1 MTIAEVLP
9 EPLPLVL
16 DEAPDESLSSWLNR
30 HAEFYGVSPSA
41 LNLRAGINTPSFAR
55 IDYWPTAGEAC
66 SIASAMRRTPEM
78 ILSMTHQPYHGRL
91 ATMIARGKPVLA
103 CPECQTIHRRDRRA
117 TVLLKSWSHG
127 WRITC
132 PVCSSRLQEITE
144 GKIYPPANAFD
155 HVWDEARNGEEM
167 LAGIDQLPTDR
178 AAFAVALLH
187 LLLLPRSRTRN
198 DVQRQIWRGRVLDV
212 VIPGFDDVDRHA
224 PFTVHTA
231 TPLVAPLPIRVAL
244 LAGLWRTQNNP
255 DLYDRI
261 ESACSGRESIR
272 FDAAKIKLLADAHPA
287 FSHLQQ
293 IRELES
299 VLVSL
304 FPAAKAKNRPSL
316 KISCNVTS
324 RLPVLPVYWRGRGF
338 EPLIELRR
346 AAANVGLRGNGI
358 FRLRSA
364 RSSGARSSGR
374 LASSDICGHFPGE
387 NPSRPN
393 GSATAVSSAFSEP
406 ARCGLRHPH

>member
-1 MTIAEVLP
+1 
-9 EPLPLVL
+9 
-16 DEAPDESLSSWLNR
+16 
-30 HAEFYGVSPSA
+30 
-41 LNLRAGINTPSFAR
+41 
-55 IDYWPTAGEAC
+55 
-66 SIASAMRRTPEM
+66 M

-198 DVQRQIWRGRVLDV
+198 DVQRQIWRGKVLDV

-287 FSHLQQ
+287 FSHLQH
-293 IRELES
+293 IRELRVRS
-299 VLVSL
+299 GL
-304 FPAAKAKNRPSL
+304 A
-316 KISCNVTS
+316 ISCSESEEPPQSQDFVQRDSRSRTSPSSSTARQSQNCRPAIATAISSRCQRDVGRGRRRRSSRANTGPNFKTHRRTVSWETS
-324 RLPVLPVYWRGRGF
+324 RP
-338 EPLIELRR
+338 
-346 AAANVGLRGNGI
+346 
-358 FRLRSA
+358 RSA
-364 RSSGARSSGR
+364 SRSST
-374 LASSDICGHFPGE
+374 
-387 NPSRPN
+387 SR
-393 GSATAVSSAFSEP
+393 
-406 ARCGLRHPH
+406 

>member
-1 MTIAEVLP
+1 MERSISGNRCLARKQPSRDHRRGLP

-103 CPECQTIHRRDRRA
+103 CPECQTIHRRDKRA

-167 LAGIDQLPTDR
+167 LARIDELPTDR

-224 PFTVHTA
+224 PFIVHTA

-244 LAGLWRTQNNP
+244 LAGLWRTQSNP

-293 IRELES
+293 IRDSSPFWSRYFLQRKRRTAP
-299 VLVSL
+299 VSR
-304 FPAAKAKNRPSL
+304 F
-316 KISCNVTS
+316 
-324 RLPVLPVYWRGRGF
+324 
-338 EPLIELRR
+338 R
-346 AAANVGLRGNGI
+346 A
-358 FRLRSA
+358 
-364 RSSGARSSGR
+364 
-374 LASSDICGHFPGE
+374 
-387 NPSRPN
+387 
-393 GSATAVSSAFSEP
+393 T
-406 ARCGLRHPH
+406 

>member
-41 LNLRAGINTPSFAR
+41 LSLRAGINTPSFAR
-55 IDYWPTAGEAC
+55 IDYGPTAGEAC
-66 SIASAMRRTPEM
+66 SIASTMRRTPEM

-103 CPECQTIHRRDRRA
+103 CPECQTIHRRDKRA

-155 HVWDEARNGEEM
+155 PVWDEARNGEEM
-167 LAGIDQLPTDR
+167 LARIDELPTDR

-231 TPLVAPLPIRVAL
+231 TPLVAPTIRVAL

-316 KISCNVTS
+316 KISGNVT
-324 RLPVLPVYWRGRGF
+324 RERNVDHWLEHGRASM
-338 EPLIELRR
+338 LR
-346 AAANVGLRGNGI
+346 
-358 FRLRSA
+358 
-364 RSSGARSSGR
+364 
-374 LASSDICGHFPGE
+374 
-387 NPSRPN
+387 
-393 GSATAVSSAFSEP
+393 
-406 ARCGLRHPH
+406 

>member
-167 LAGIDQLPTDR
+167 LARIDELPTDR

-198 DVQRQIWRGRVLDV
+198 DVRRQIWRGRVLDV

-231 TPLVAPLPIRVAL
+231 TPLVAPLAIRVAL
-244 LAGLWRTQNNP
+244 LAGLWRTQKNP

-293 IRELES
+293 IRDSSPFWSRYFLQRKRRTAP
-299 VLVSL
+299 VSRFRGL
-304 FPAAKAKNRPSL
+304 IDSWCKSL
-316 KISCNVTS
+316 S
-324 RLPVLPVYWRGRGF
+324 Y
-338 EPLIELRR
+338 
-346 AAANVGLRGNGI
+346 NGI
-358 FRLRSA
+358 IRARSNSTPARPYMARLRVFSLLICP
-364 RSSGARSSGR
+364 SVCPLLQG
-374 LASSDICGHFPGE
+374 SDIAFRTA
-387 NPSRPN
+387 SR
-393 GSATAVSSAFSEP
+393 SWRIVFAK
-406 ARCGLRHPH
+406 RCIA

>member
-144 GKIYPPANAFD
+144 GRIYPPANAFD

-293 IRELES
+293 IRELRVRS
-299 VLVSL
+299 GL
-304 FPAAKAKNRPSL
+304 A
-316 KISCNVTS
+316 ISCS
-324 RLPVLPVYWRGRGF
+324 ESE
-338 EPLIELRR
+338 EPPQSQDFG
-346 AAANVGLRGNGI
+346 V
-358 FRLRSA
+358 
-364 RSSGARSSGR
+364 
-374 LASSDICGHFPGE
+374 
-387 NPSRPN
+387 
-393 GSATAVSSAFSEP
+393 
-406 ARCGLRHPH
+406 

>member
-78 ILSMTHQPYHGRL
+78 ILSMTHQPY
-91 ATMIARGKPVLA
+91 
-103 CPECQTIHRRDRRA
+103 
-117 TVLLKSWSHG
+117 
-127 WRITC
+127 
-132 PVCSSRLQEITE
+132 
-144 GKIYPPANAFD
+144 
-155 HVWDEARNGEEM
+155 
-167 LAGIDQLPTDR
+167 
-178 AAFAVALLH
+178 
-187 LLLLPRSRTRN
+187 TRN

-293 IRELES
+293 IRDSSPFWSRYFLQRKRRTAP
-299 VLVSL
+299 VSR
-304 FPAAKAKNRPSL
+304 F
-316 KISCNVTS
+316 
-324 RLPVLPVYWRGRGF
+324 
-338 EPLIELRR
+338 R
-346 AAANVGLRGNGI
+346 A
-358 FRLRSA
+358 
-364 RSSGARSSGR
+364 
-374 LASSDICGHFPGE
+374 
-387 NPSRPN
+387 
-393 GSATAVSSAFSEP
+393 T
-406 ARCGLRHPH
+406 

>member
-1 MTIAEVLP
+1 
-9 EPLPLVL
+9 
-16 DEAPDESLSSWLNR
+16 
-30 HAEFYGVSPSA
+30 
-41 LNLRAGINTPSFAR
+41 
-55 IDYWPTAGEAC
+55 
-66 SIASAMRRTPEM
+66 M

-224 PFTVHTA
+224 PS
-231 TPLVAPLPIRVAL
+231 PSILRRRS
-244 LAGLWRTQNNP
+244 WRRY
-255 DLYDRI
+255 L
-261 ESACSGRESIR
+261 S
-272 FDAAKIKLLADAHPA
+272 
-287 FSHLQQ
+287 
-293 IRELES
+293 
-299 VLVSL
+299 VSL
-304 FPAAKAKNRPSL
+304 CSRGFGEHKTTPICTTGSRALAVEERAFDSTPRKSNCSPTLIRHSHICSKFENSSPFWSRYFLQRKRRTAPSL
-316 KISCNVTS
+316 KISCNVTAVAAVRSQSSFASAWLALDCRIGNFARRQALVRGGIDWQGWPVPRGYRPHIAVYLPFQSCHSPQSGFDHGDVARS
-324 RLPVLPVYWRGRGF
+324 RLLSGDCDAGGG
-338 EPLIELRR
+338 
-346 AAANVGLRGNGI
+346 AAAGVLSVDDAP
-358 FRLRSA
+358 SA
-364 RSSGARSSGR
+364 VPTG
-374 LASSDICGHFPGE
+374 D
-387 NPSRPN
+387 
-393 GSATAVSSAFSEP
+393 
-406 ARCGLRHPH
+406 

>member
-1 MTIAEVLP
+1 
-9 EPLPLVL
+9 
-16 DEAPDESLSSWLNR
+16 
-30 HAEFYGVSPSA
+30 
-41 LNLRAGINTPSFAR
+41 
-55 IDYWPTAGEAC
+55 
-66 SIASAMRRTPEM
+66 M

-103 CPECQTIHRRDRRA
+103 CPECQTIHRRDKRA

-167 LAGIDQLPTDR
+167 LASIDQLPTDR

-244 LAGLWRTQNNP
+244 LAGLWRTQNNS

-293 IRELES
+293 IRDSSPFWSRYFLQRKRKTAP
-299 VLVSL
+299 VSR
-304 FPAAKAKNRPSL
+304 F
-316 KISCNVTS
+316 
-324 RLPVLPVYWRGRGF
+324 
-338 EPLIELRR
+338 R
-346 AAANVGLRGNGI
+346 A
-358 FRLRSA
+358 
-364 RSSGARSSGR
+364 
-374 LASSDICGHFPGE
+374 
-387 NPSRPN
+387 
-393 GSATAVSSAFSEP
+393 T
-406 ARCGLRHPH
+406 

>member
-78 ILSMTHQPYHGRL
+78 ILSMTHRPYHGRL

-103 CPECQTIHRRDRRA
+103 CPECQTIHRRDKRA

-167 LAGIDQLPTDR
+167 LASIDQLPTDR

-293 IRELES
+293 IRDSSPFWSRYFLQRKRKS
-299 VLVSL
+299 APVSR
-304 FPAAKAKNRPSL
+304 F
-316 KISCNVTS
+316 
-324 RLPVLPVYWRGRGF
+324 
-338 EPLIELRR
+338 R
-346 AAANVGLRGNGI
+346 A
-358 FRLRSA
+358 
-364 RSSGARSSGR
+364 
-374 LASSDICGHFPGE
+374 
-387 NPSRPN
+387 
-393 GSATAVSSAFSEP
+393 T
-406 ARCGLRHPH
+406 

>member
-41 LNLRAGINTPSFAR
+41 LSLRAGINTPSFAR
-55 IDYWPTAGEAC
+55 IDHGPTAGEAC
-66 SIASAMRRTPEM
+66 SIASTMRRTPEM

-103 CPECQTIHRRDRRA
+103 CPECQTIHRRDKRA

-167 LAGIDQLPTDR
+167 LASIDQLPTDR

-198 DVQRQIWRGRVLDV
+198 DVRRQIWRGRVLDV

-231 TPLVAPLPIRVAL
+231 TPLVVPLPIRVAL

-293 IRELES
+293 IRDFES

-304 FPAAKAKNRPSL
+304 FPAAKAKKRPGL
-316 KISCNVTS
+316 KIS
-324 RLPVLPVYWRGRGF
+324 G
-338 EPLIELRR
+338 
-346 AAANVGLRGNGI
+346 
-358 FRLRSA
+358 
-364 RSSGARSSGR
+364 
-374 LASSDICGHFPGE
+374 SD
-387 NPSRPN
+387 
-393 GSATAVSSAFSEP
+393 
-406 ARCGLRHPH
+406 

>member
-198 DVQRQIWRGRVLDV
+198 DVQRQIWRGKVLDV

-272 FDAAKIKLLADAHPA
+272 FDAAKIKLLAEQALSALVKIQNAD
-287 FSHLQQ
+287 SRRR
-293 IRELES
+293 RERLKRANTGHS
-299 VLVSL
+299 AAPKNSPIPSATVLWEKPRS
-304 FPAAKAKNRPSL
+304 
-316 KISCNVTS
+316 SCRRQFTPNS
-324 RLPVLPVYWRGRGF
+324 RLIPALSRFP
-338 EPLIELRR
+338 PLERCNAVRLVQ
-346 AAANVGLRGNGI
+346 AARP
-358 FRLRSA
+358 RPERS
-364 RSSGARSSGR
+364 
-374 LASSDICGHFPGE
+374 LAM
-387 NPSRPN
+387 RP
-393 GSATAVSSAFSEP
+393 
-406 ARCGLRHPH
+406 

>member
-1 MTIAEVLP
+1 VTIAEVLP

-30 HAEFYGVSPSA
+30 HAELYGVSPSA

-103 CPECQTIHRRDRRA
+103 CPECQTIHRRDKRA

-167 LAGIDQLPTDR
+167 LASIDQLPTDR

-212 VIPGFDDVDRHA
+212 VIPGCDAARGAVTYPCRSARGALANTKQLRSVRPDRER
-224 PFTVHTA
+224 
-231 TPLVAPLPIRVAL
+231 LQ
-244 LAGLWRTQNNP
+244 WK
-255 DLYDRI
+255 
-261 ESACSGRESIR
+261 REHSIR
-272 FDAAKIKLLADAHPA
+272 RRENQTARRCSSGILTFAAN
-287 FSHLQQ
+287 S
-293 IRELES
+293 RLES

-316 KISCNVTS
+316 KISCNVTAAI
-324 RLPVLPVYWRGRGF
+324 RVYQNAVAGETLRFEGHIAKFMGDGVLAYFGWPQAHEDDAERAVRAGLAPRPNRGR
-338 EPLIELRR
+338 
-346 AAANVGLRGNGI
+346 A
-358 FRLRSA
+358 
-364 RSSGARSSGR
+364 
-374 LASSDICGHFPGE
+374 
-387 NPSRPN
+387 
-393 GSATAVSSAFSEP
+393 
-406 ARCGLRHPH
+406 

>member
-16 DEAPDESLSSWLNR
+16 DEAPDEFLSSWLNR

-41 LNLRAGINTPSFAR
+41 LSFRAGINTPSFAR
-55 IDYWPTAGEAC
+55 IDYGPTAGEAC
-66 SIASAMRRTPEM
+66 SIASTMRRTPEM

-103 CPECQTIHRRDRRA
+103 CPECQTIHRRDKRA

-155 HVWDEARNGEEM
+155 PVWDEARNGEEM
-167 LAGIDQLPTDR
+167 LARIDELPTDR

-231 TPLVAPLPIRVAL
+231 TPLVACRSARGAL
-244 LAGLWRTQNNP
+244 ANTKQPRSVRP
-255 DLYDRI
+255 D
-261 ESACSGRESIR
+261 RERLQWKREHSIR
-272 FDAAKIKLLADAHPA
+272 RRENQTARRRSSGILAFAAN
-287 FSHLQQ
+287 S
-293 IRELES
+293 RLES

-316 KISCNVTS
+316 KISGNVT
-324 RLPVLPVYWRGRGF
+324 RERNVDHWLEHGRASM
-338 EPLIELRR
+338 LR
-346 AAANVGLRGNGI
+346 
-358 FRLRSA
+358 
-364 RSSGARSSGR
+364 
-374 LASSDICGHFPGE
+374 
-387 NPSRPN
+387 
-393 GSATAVSSAFSEP
+393 
-406 ARCGLRHPH
+406 

>member
-1 MTIAEVLP
+1 MP
-9 EPLPLVL
+9 N
-16 DEAPDESLSSWLNR
+16 D
-30 HAEFYGVSPSA
+30 
-41 LNLRAGINTPSFAR
+41 
-55 IDYWPTAGEAC
+55 
-66 SIASAMRRTPEM
+66 
-78 ILSMTHQPYHGRL
+78 
-91 ATMIARGKPVLA
+91 
-103 CPECQTIHRRDRRA
+103 HRRDKRA

-167 LAGIDQLPTDR
+167 LASIDELPPDR

-212 VIPGFDDVDRHA
+212 VIPGFDDIDRHA

-231 TPLVAPLPIRVAL
+231 TPLVAPLAIRVAL

-261 ESACSGRESIR
+261 ESACSGRESIQ
-272 FDAAKIKLLADAHPA
+272 FDAAKIRLLADAHPA

-293 IRELES
+293 IETRVRSGL
-299 VLVSL
+299 
-304 FPAAKAKNRPSL
+304 A
-316 KISCNVTS
+316 ISCSESEKAPRSQDFVQRDS
-324 RLPVLPVYWRGRGF
+324 
-338 EPLIELRR
+338 
-346 AAANVGLRGNGI
+346 GLKPRIPNS
-358 FRLRSA
+358 LRSFA
-364 RSSGARSSGR
+364 YAPLN
-374 LASSDICGHFPGE
+374 LALD
-387 NPSRPN
+387 PN
-393 GSATAVSSAFSEP
+393 IP
-406 ARCGLRHPH
+406 M